1 MFLPKFI
8 TMRRSILIID
18 DSATIRKQIKSML
31 TDAGMFDMFYE
42 ASDGLT
48 GFKEMI
54 SNHPDMVICDLFMPE
69 SDGFKFLKLKK
80 SHQDLDS
87 IPVLVVSD
95 KKGLNNKFHILEEG
109 AQDYV
114 TKPFTPIELIASVK
128 SNLKIKILQDE
139 LVAAQ
144 KKLQILETL
153 SNIDPLTGLYNRRFF
168 LSAIEKEFERLK
180 RYNRTLSL
188 LMIDMDHFKSI
199 NDKCGH
205 PVGDR
210 VLTVISRILNT
221 GLRKMDVC
229 ARYGG
234 DEFITML
241 PETDKSGAISVAER
255 YLNKIRSYTVA
266 DICGKIKGVSCS
278 IGIAYLPEPN
288 INSVSE
294 FLKSADEALYV
305 AKNTGKNKISL
316 YDSKSYNI

>member
-1 MFLPKFI
+1 
-8 TMRRSILIID
+8 MRRSILIID
-18 DSATIRKQIKSML
+18 DSAATRKQIRSVL
-31 TDAGMFDMFYE
+31 TDAGLFDMFYE

-48 GFKEMI
+48 GFKEMV
-54 SNHPDMVICDLFMPE
+54 SSRPDIVICDLFMPE

-80 SHQDLDS
+80 SHQDLNA
-87 IPVLVVSD
+87 IPVLVVAN
-95 KKGLNNKFHILEEG
+95 KKELNNKFHILEEG

-144 KKLQILETL
+144 KKLQVLETL

-168 LSAIEKEFERLK
+168 INALEKEFERLK

-210 VLTVISRILNT
+210 VLTVVSRILTT
-221 GLRKMDVC
+221 GLRRMDVC

-241 PETDKSGAISVAER
+241 PETDKTGAVAVAQR
-255 YLNKIRSYTVA
+255 YLNKIREYAAT
-266 DICGKIKGVSCS
+266 DICGKIKNVSCS
-278 IGIAYLPEPN
+278 IGIAYLPESA
-288 INSVSE
+288 ISSISD

-316 YDSKSYNI
+316 YDSKSYNT

>member
-1 MFLPKFI
+1 
-8 TMRRSILIID
+8 MRRSILIID
-18 DSATIRKQIKSML
+18 DSAATRKQIRSVL
-31 TDAGMFDMFYE
+31 TDSGLFDMFYE

-48 GFKEMI
+48 GFKEMV
-54 SNHPDMVICDLFMPE
+54 SSRPDIVICDLFMPE

-80 SHQDLDS
+80 SHQDLNA
-87 IPVLVVSD
+87 IPVLVVAN
-95 KKGLNNKFHILEEG
+95 KKELNNKFHILEEG

-144 KKLQILETL
+144 KKLQVLETL

-168 LSAIEKEFERLK
+168 VNALEKEFERLK

-210 VLTVISRILNT
+210 VLTVVSRILTT
-221 GLRKMDVC
+221 GLRRMDVC

-241 PETDKSGAISVAER
+241 PETDKTGAVAVAQR
-255 YLNKIRSYTVA
+255 YLNNIREYAAT
-266 DICGKIKGVSCS
+266 DICGKIKNVSCS
-278 IGIAYLPEPN
+278 IGIAYLPESA
-288 INSVSE
+288 INSISE
-294 FLKSADEALYV
+294 FLKSADEALYIS
-305 AKNTGKNKISL
+305 KNTGRNKISL
-316 YDSKSYNI
+316 FDSKSYNT

>member
-1 MFLPKFI
+1 
-8 TMRRSILIID
+8 MRRSILIID
-18 DSATIRKQIKSML
+18 DSAATRKQIRSVL
-31 TDAGMFDMFYE
+31 TDAGLFDMFYE
-42 ASDGLT
+42 ASDGLA
-48 GFKEMI
+48 GFKEMV
-54 SNHPDMVICDLFMPE
+54 SSRPDIVICDLFMPE

-80 SHQDLDS
+80 SHQDLNA
-87 IPVLVVSD
+87 IPVLVVAN
-95 KKGLNNKFHILEEG
+95 KKELNNKFHILEEG

-144 KKLQILETL
+144 KKLQVLETL

-168 LSAIEKEFERLK
+168 VNALEKEFERLK

-210 VLTVISRILNT
+210 VLTVVSRILTT
-221 GLRKMDVC
+221 GLRRMDVC

-241 PETDKSGAISVAER
+241 PETDKTGAVAVAQR
-255 YLNKIRSYTVA
+255 YLNKIREYAAT
-266 DICGKIKGVSCS
+266 DICGKIKSVSCS
-278 IGIAYLPEPN
+278 IGIAYLPEST
-288 INSVSE
+288 ISSISD
-294 FLKSADEALYV
+294 FLKSADEALYIS
-305 AKNTGKNKISL
+305 KNTGRNKLSL
-316 YDSKSYNI
+316 YDSKSYNT

>member
-1 MFLPKFI
+1 
-8 TMRRSILIID
+8 MRRSILIID
-18 DSATIRKQIKSML
+18 DSAATRKQIRSVL
-31 TDAGMFDMFYE
+31 TDAGLFDMFYE

-48 GFKEMI
+48 GFKEMV
-54 SNHPDMVICDLFMPE
+54 SSRPDIVICDLFMPE

-80 SHQDLDS
+80 SHQDLNA
-87 IPVLVVSD
+87 IPVLVVAN
-95 KKGLNNKFHILEEG
+95 KKELNNKFHILEEG

-144 KKLQILETL
+144 KKLQVLETL
-153 SNIDPLTGLYNRRFF
+153 SNINPLTGLYNRRFF
-168 LSAIEKEFERLK
+168 VNALEKEFERLK

-210 VLTVISRILNT
+210 VLTVVSRILTT
-221 GLRKMDVC
+221 GLRRMDVC

-241 PETDKSGAISVAER
+241 PETDKTGAVAVAQR
-255 YLNKIRSYTVA
+255 YLNNIREYAAT
-266 DICGKIKGVSCS
+266 DICGKIKNVSCS
-278 IGIAYLPEPN
+278 IGIAYLPESA
-288 INSVSE
+288 INSISE
-294 FLKSADEALYV
+294 FLKSADEALYIS
-305 AKNTGKNKISL
+305 KNTGRNKISL
-316 YDSKSYNI
+316 FDSKSYNT

>member
-1 MFLPKFI
+1 
-8 TMRRSILIID
+8 MRRSILIID
-18 DSATIRKQIKSML
+18 DSAATRKQIRSVL
-31 TDAGMFDMFYE
+31 TDAGLFDMFYE
-42 ASDGLT
+42 ASDGLA
-48 GFKEMI
+48 GFKEMV
-54 SNHPDMVICDLFMPE
+54 SSRPDIVICDLFMPE

-80 SHQDLDS
+80 SHQDLNA
-87 IPVLVVSD
+87 IPVLVVAN
-95 KKGLNNKFHILEEG
+95 KKELNNKFHILEEG

-144 KKLQILETL
+144 KKLQVLETL

-168 LSAIEKEFERLK
+168 VNALEKEFERLK

-210 VLTVISRILNT
+210 VLTVVSRILTT
-221 GLRKMDVC
+221 GLRRMDVC

-241 PETDKSGAISVAER
+241 PETDKTGAVAVAQR
-255 YLNKIRSYTVA
+255 YLNKIREYAAT
-266 DICGKIKGVSCS
+266 DICGKIKSVSCS
-278 IGIAYLPEPN
+278 IGIAYLPESA
-288 INSVSE
+288 INSISD
-294 FLKSADEALYV
+294 FLKSADEALYIS
-305 AKNTGKNKISL
+305 KNTGRNKISL
-316 YDSKSYNI
+316 FDSKSYNT

>member
-1 MFLPKFI
+1 
-8 TMRRSILIID
+8 MRRSILIID
-18 DSATIRKQIKSML
+18 DSAATRKQIRSVL
-31 TDAGMFDMFYE
+31 TDAGLFDMFYE
-42 ASDGLT
+42 ASDGLA
-48 GFKEMI
+48 GFKEMV
-54 SNHPDMVICDLFMPE
+54 SSRPDIVICDLFMPE

-80 SHQDLDS
+80 SHQDLNA
-87 IPVLVVSD
+87 IPVLVVAN
-95 KKGLNNKFHILEEG
+95 KKELNNKFHILEEG

-144 KKLQILETL
+144 KKLQVLETL

-168 LSAIEKEFERLK
+168 VNALEKEFERLK

-210 VLTVISRILNT
+210 VLTVVSRILTT
-221 GLRKMDVC
+221 GLRRMDVC

-241 PETDKSGAISVAER
+241 PETDKTGAVAVAQR
-255 YLNKIRSYTVA
+255 YLNKIREYAAT
-266 DICGKIKGVSCS
+266 DICGKIKSVSCS
-278 IGIAYLPEPN
+278 IGIAYLPESTL
-288 INSVSE
+288 NSISD
-294 FLKSADEALYV
+294 FLKSADEALYIS
-305 AKNTGKNKISL
+305 KNTGRNKISL
-316 YDSKSYNI
+316 YDSKSYNT

>member
-1 MFLPKFI
+1 
-8 TMRRSILIID
+8 MRRSILIID
-18 DSATIRKQIKSML
+18 DSAATRKQIRSVL
-31 TDAGMFDMFYE
+31 TDAGLFDMFYE

-48 GFKEMI
+48 GFKEMV
-54 SNHPDMVICDLFMPE
+54 SSRPDIVICDLFMPE

-80 SHQDLDS
+80 SHQDLNA
-87 IPVLVVSD
+87 IPVLVVAN
-95 KKGLNNKFHILEEG
+95 KKELNNKFHILEEG

-144 KKLQILETL
+144 KKLQVLETL

-168 LSAIEKEFERLK
+168 VNALEKEFERLK

-210 VLTVISRILNT
+210 VLTVVSRILTT
-221 GLRKMDVC
+221 GLRRMDVC

-241 PETDKSGAISVAER
+241 PETDKTGAVAVAQR
-255 YLNKIRSYTVA
+255 YLNKIREYAAT
-266 DICGKIKGVSCS
+266 DICGKIKNVSCS
-278 IGIAYLPEPN
+278 IGIAYLPESA
-288 INSVSE
+288 INGISD
-294 FLKSADEALYV
+294 FLKSADEALYIS
-305 AKNTGKNKISL
+305 KNTGRNKISL
-316 YDSKSYNI
+316 YDSKSYNT

>member
-1 MFLPKFI
+1 
-8 TMRRSILIID
+8 MRRSILIID
-18 DSATIRKQIKSML
+18 DSAATRKQIRSVL
-31 TDAGMFDMFYE
+31 TDAGLFDMFYE

-48 GFKEMI
+48 GFKEMV
-54 SNHPDMVICDLFMPE
+54 SSRPDIVICDLFMPE

-80 SHQDLDS
+80 SHQDLNA
-87 IPVLVVSD
+87 IPVLVVAN
-95 KKGLNNKFHILEEG
+95 KKELNNKFHILEEG

-144 KKLQILETL
+144 KKLQVLETL

-168 LSAIEKEFERLK
+168 VNALEKEFERLK

-210 VLTVISRILNT
+210 VLTVVSRILTT
-221 GLRKMDVC
+221 GLRRMDVC

-241 PETDKSGAISVAER
+241 PETDKTGAVAVAQR
-255 YLNKIRSYTVA
+255 YLNNIREYAAT
-266 DICGKIKGVSCS
+266 DICGKIKNVSCS
-278 IGIAYLPEPN
+278 IGIAYLPESA
-288 INSVSE
+288 INSISE
-294 FLKSADEALYV
+294 FLKSADEALYIS
-305 AKNTGKNKISL
+305 KNTGRNKISL
-316 YDSKSYNI
+316 FDSKSYNT

>member
-1 MFLPKFI
+1 
-8 TMRRSILIID
+8 MRRSILIID
-18 DSATIRKQIKSML
+18 DSAATRKQIRSVL
-31 TDAGMFDMFYE
+31 TDAGLFDMFYE

-48 GFKEMI
+48 GFKEMV
-54 SNHPDMVICDLFMPE
+54 SSRPDIVICDLFMPE

-80 SHQDLDS
+80 SHQDLNA
-87 IPVLVVSD
+87 IPVLVVAN
-95 KKGLNNKFHILEEG
+95 KKELNNKFHILEEG

-144 KKLQILETL
+144 KKLQVLETL

-168 LSAIEKEFERLK
+168 VNALEKEFERLK

-210 VLTVISRILNT
+210 VLTVVSRILTT
-221 GLRKMDVC
+221 GLRRMDVC

-241 PETDKSGAISVAER
+241 PETDKTGAVAVAQR
-255 YLNKIRSYTVA
+255 YLNKIREYAAT
-266 DICGKIKGVSCS
+266 DICGKIKSVSCS
-278 IGIAYLPEPN
+278 IGIAYLPEST
-288 INSVSE
+288 ISSISD
-294 FLKSADEALYV
+294 FLKSADEALYIS
-305 AKNTGKNKISL
+305 KNTGRNKLSL
-316 YDSKSYNI
+316 YDSKSYNT